1 MVLVGAAHHRALLHG
16 GVAADDVLDHGGEHL
31 EAVVADDHPLDPGI
45 QEHKAVLVQ
54 IAHVTGVDPDAA
66 IGVAAEAVRLSVA
79 SEEVEVSEEA
89 EVLAAAASE
98 EEWAEA
104 AVPAPGSKT
113 RNNQIINFNKK
124 TRNMKKSII
133 IILAVVA
140 ILVIWAVSVYNGLVT
155 MDENVTGQWA
165 NVETQYQRRADL
177 IPNLVNT
184 VKGYAT
190 HEKETL
196 EGVVAARSQATQIKV
211 DAEDLTPEK
220 LAEYQKA
227 QGAVTSAL
235 GKLLAITE
243 NYPDLKANQNFLEL
257 QAQLEGTEN
266 RINVARK
273 NFNDAAQAYN
283 TNIRRFPKNIFAGM
297 FGFDKKAYFEAEE
310 GSEKAPKVEF

>member
-1 MVLVGAAHHRALLHG
+1 
-16 GVAADDVLDHGGEHL
+16 
-31 EAVVADDHPLDPGI
+31 
-45 QEHKAVLVQ
+45 
-54 IAHVTGVDPDAA
+54 
-66 IGVAAEAVRLSVA
+66 
-79 SEEVEVSEEA
+79 
-89 EVLAAAASE
+89 
-98 EEWAEA
+98 
-104 AVPAPGSKT
+104 
-113 RNNQIINFNKK
+113 
-124 TRNMKKSII
+124 MKKSII

-227 QGAVTSAL
+227 QGAVTSAASPTGRN
-235 GKLLAITE
+235 GKPYQRSTQKLQRCCTSLQHQ
-243 NYPDLKANQNFLEL
+243 YPPLPEKYLC
-257 QAQLEGTEN
+257 
-266 RINVARK
+266 RYV
-273 NFNDAAQAYN
+273 
-283 TNIRRFPKNIFAGM
+283 RFR
-297 FGFDKKAYFEAEE
+297 
-310 GSEKAPKVEF
+310 